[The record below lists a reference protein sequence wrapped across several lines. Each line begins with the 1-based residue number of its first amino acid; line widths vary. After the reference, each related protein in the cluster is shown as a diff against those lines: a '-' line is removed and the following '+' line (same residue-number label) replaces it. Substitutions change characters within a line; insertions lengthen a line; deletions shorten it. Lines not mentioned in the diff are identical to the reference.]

1 MQNDHSIMVRADARS
16 MGAVTAL
23 DTRVSSR
30 WQASD
35 PTKRTF
41 GNKPFTGTSACVSY
55 KLDADG
61 NKVGAHI
68 FRNTRDARTR
78 KPNRVVDGAHRITAA
93 DLAPIG
99 DSNH

>member
-1 MQNDHSIMVRADARS
+1 MQNDHSIVVRSDARA

-23 DTRVSSR
+23 DTRVSKR
-30 WQASD
+30 WQVSNPD
-35 PTKRTF
+35 KRTF
-41 GNKPFTGTSACVSY
+41 KGKPFSGTSECVSY

-61 NKVGAHI
+61 NKTGAHI
-68 FRNTRDARTR
+68 FRKARGSYNR
-78 KPNRVVDGAHRITAA
+78 KPNRVVDGSRRITAA